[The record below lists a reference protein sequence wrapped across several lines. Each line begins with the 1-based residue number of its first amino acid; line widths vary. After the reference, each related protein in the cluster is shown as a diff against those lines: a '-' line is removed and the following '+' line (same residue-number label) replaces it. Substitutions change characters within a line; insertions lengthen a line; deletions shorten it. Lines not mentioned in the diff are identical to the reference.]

1 MSLSFSGNAKEEI
14 CRDLPQKRCCCQ
26 AMAFGVLLFANTF
39 TDSSVRIVTESR
51 EFAFLLPRLFWKA
64 FKMEFDEFPSMAAP
78 GKLVFQISDPGKLEC
93 IMDAYG
99 FDSGHTLALHVN
111 LSVLEDDCC
120 REHFLMGAFLA
131 GGSVT
136 DPGKGYHLELA
147 TGHQAVGRETYAL
160 MEEVLGFYPKLG
172 TRGANTVLYFKQS
185 DQISEV
191 LTRLGAPI
199 CGMAIIEAKL
209 EKELNN
215 KVNRRVNCDG
225 ANISKVVEAAQGQL
239 NAIRT
244 LRERGLFEELPGK
257 LKDAALAREAEP
269 EASLTELAAM
279 MDPPITKPAMN
290 NRMKKLMKI
299 AEEGT
304 V

>member
-1 MSLSFSGNAKEEI
+1 MSLSFSGSAKEEI
-14 CRDLPQKRCCCQ
+14 CRALPAKRCCCQ
-26 AMAFGVLLFANTF
+26 AMAFGILLFANTF
-39 TDSSVRIVTESR
+39 TGSNVRIVTESR

-64 FKMEFDEFPSMAAP
+64 FKMEFDELPSMAAP
-78 GKLVFQISDPGKLEC
+78 GKLVFQITEPWKLEF

-99 FDSGHTLALHVN
+99 FDPDNTLALHVN
-111 LSVLEDDCC
+111 LSVREDERC

-147 TGHQAVGRETYAL
+147 TSHQAVGRETYAL
-160 MEEVLGFYPKLG
+160 MEEIMGFYPKLG
-172 TRGANTVLYFKQS
+172 ARGGNTVLYFKQS

-199 CGMAIIEAKL
+199 CGMGIIEAKL

-225 ANISKVVEAAQGQL
+225 ANISKVVDAAQVQL
-239 NAIRT
+239 AAIRT
-244 LRERGLFEELPGK
+244 LRERDLFDKLPVK
-257 LKDAALAREAEP
+257 LQQAALAREAEP

-279 MDPPITKPAMN
+279 MVPPITKPAMN
-290 NRMKKLMKI
+290 NRMKKLMAL
-299 AEEGT
+299 AEEGMA
-304 V
+304 

>member
-1 MSLSFSGNAKEEI
+1 MSLSFSGSAKEEI
-14 CRDLPQKRCCCQ
+14 CRELPAKRCCCQ
-26 AMAFGVLLFANTF
+26 AMVFGVLLFANTF
-39 TDSSVRIVTESR
+39 TRSQVRIVTESR
-51 EFAFLLPRLFWKA
+51 EFAFMLPRLVWKA

-78 GKLVFQISDPGKLEC
+78 GKLVFQINEPWKLEF

-99 FDSGHTLALHVN
+99 FDPDNTVSLHVN
-111 LSVLEDDCC
+111 LSVLEDPCC

-136 DPGKGYHLELA
+136 DPGKGYHLEMG
-147 TGHQAVGRETYAL
+147 TNHQAVGRETYAL
-160 MEEVLGFYPKLG
+160 MDEIWGFYPKMG
-172 TRGANTVLYFKQS
+172 TRGGNTVLYFKQS

-199 CGMAIIEAKL
+199 CGMGIIEAKL

-225 ANISKVVEAAQGQL
+225 ANISKVIEAAQIQL
-239 NAIRT
+239 RAIRT
-244 LRERGLFEELPGK
+244 LKDRGQFDSLPEK
-257 LKDAALAREAEP
+257 LRQAALAREAEP

-290 NRMKKLMKI
+290 NRMKKLM
-299 AEEGT
+299 ALAGEEKA
-304 V
+304 

>member
-1 MSLSFSGNAKEEI
+1 MTLSFSGSAKEEI
-14 CRDLPQKRCCCQ
+14 CRSMPSKRCCCQ
-26 AMAFGVLLFANTF
+26 AMIFGVLLFANTF
-39 TDSSVRIVTESR
+39 TGEGVKIVTESQ
-51 EFAFLLPRLFWKA
+51 EFALMLPKLLWRA
-64 FKMEFDEFPSMAAP
+64 VKMEFDELPSVASP
-78 GKLVFQISDPGKLEC
+78 GKLCFQITEPWKLEF

-99 FDSGHTLALHVN
+99 FDPDSTLALHVN
-111 LSVLEDDCC
+111 LSVLEEDCC
-120 REHFLMGAFLA
+120 REHFLQGAFLA

-147 TGHQAVGRETYAL
+147 TCHKAVGRETYAL
-160 MEEVLGFYPKLG
+160 MEEVLGFYPKLSA
-172 TRGANTVLYFKQS
+172 RGANTVLYFKQS

-199 CGMAIIEAKL
+199 CGMGIIEARL

-225 ANISKVVEAAQGQL
+225 ANITKVVDAAQAQL
-239 NAIRT
+239 AAIRI
-244 LRERGLFEELPGK
+244 LRERGELEK
-257 LKDAALAREAEP
+257 LPPKLLQAALAREEEP

-290 NRMKKLMKI
+290 NRMKKLI
-299 AEEGT
+299 QLAGEGK

>member
-1 MSLSFSGNAKEEI
+1 MSLSFSGSAKEEI

-26 AMAFGVLLFANTF
+26 AMAYGILLFANTF
-39 TDSSVRIVTESR
+39 RGDLVRIVTESR
-51 EFAFLLPRLFWKA
+51 EFALMLPRVFWRA

-78 GKLVFQISDPGKLEC
+78 GKLVFQITEAWKLEF

-99 FDSGHTLALHVN
+99 FDLDSTLALHVN
-111 LSVLEDDCC
+111 LSVLEDECC
-120 REHFLMGAFLA
+120 RESFLKGAFLA

-147 TGHQAVGRETYAL
+147 TGHRAVGRETFAL
-160 MEEVLGFYPKLG
+160 MEEVLGFYPKQAV
-172 TRGANTVLYFKQS
+172 RGANTVLYFKQS

-199 CGMAIIEAKL
+199 SGMAIIEARL

-225 ANISKVVEAAQGQL
+225 ANISKVVDAAQSQL
-239 NAIRT
+239 TAIRT
-244 LRERGLFEELPGK
+244 LRERGQFDKLPAK
-257 LKDAALAREAEP
+257 LQQAALAREENP
-269 EASLTELAAM
+269 ESSLTELAAM
-279 MDPPITKPAMN
+279 MEPPITKPAMN
-290 NRMKKLMKI
+290 NRLKKLVQLSK
-299 AEEGT
+299 ED
-304 V
+304 VL

>member
-14 CRDLPQKRCCCQ
+14 CRDLPVRRCCCQ
-26 AMAFGVLLFANTF
+26 AMFFGILLFANTF
-39 TDSSVRIVTESR
+39 TRSQVRIVTESR
-51 EFAFLLPRLFWKA
+51 EFAFMLPRLLWKA

-78 GKLVFQISDPGKLEC
+78 GKLVFQINEPWKLEF

-99 FDSGHTLALHVN
+99 FDPDNTVSLHVN
-111 LSVLEDDCC
+111 LSVLEDPCC
-120 REHFLMGAFLA
+120 KEHFLMGAFLA

-147 TGHQAVGRETYAL
+147 TNHHAVGRETYAL
-160 MEEVLGFYPKLG
+160 MDEIWGFYPKMG

-185 DQISEV
+185 DQISDV

-199 CGMAIIEAKL
+199 CSMGIIEAKL

-225 ANISKVVEAAQGQL
+225 ANISKVVEAASVQL
-239 NAIRT
+239 RAIRT
-244 LRERGLFEELPGK
+244 LKDRGQFDSLPEK
-257 LKDAALAREAEP
+257 LRQAALAREAEP

-279 MDPPITKPAMN
+279 MVPPITKPAMN
-290 NRMKKLMKI
+290 NRMKKLM
-299 AEEGT
+299 ALAGEEKA
-304 V
+304 

>member
-1 MSLSFSGNAKEEI
+1 
-14 CRDLPQKRCCCQ
+14 
-26 AMAFGVLLFANTF
+26 
-39 TDSSVRIVTESR
+39 
-51 EFAFLLPRLFWKA
+51 
-64 FKMEFDEFPSMAAP
+64 
-78 GKLVFQISDPGKLEC
+78 
-93 IMDAYG
+93 
-99 FDSGHTLALHVN
+99 
-111 LSVLEDDCC
+111 
-120 REHFLMGAFLA
+120 MGAFLA

-147 TGHQAVGRETYAL
+147 TSHQAVGRETYAL
-160 MEEVLGFYPKLG
+160 MEEILGFDPKLG
-172 TRGANTVLYFKQS
+172 DRGGNTVLYFKQS

-199 CGMAIIEAKL
+199 CGMGIIEAKL

-225 ANISKVVEAAQGQL
+225 ANISKVVDAAQVQL
-239 NAIRT
+239 SAIRT
-244 LRERGLFEELPGK
+244 LRERGDFDKLPGK

-299 AEEGT
+299 AEEGM

>member
-99 FDSGHTLALHVN
+99 FDSGYTLALHVN
-111 LSVLEDDCC
+111 LSVLEDECC

-147 TGHQAVGRETYAL
+147 TSHQAVGRETYAL

-244 LRERGLFEELPGK
+244 LRERGLFENLPGK

>member
-1 MSLSFSGNAKEEI
+1 MELSFSGRAKAEI
-14 CRDLPQKRCCCQ
+14 CQELPQMRCCCQ

-39 TDSSVRIVTESR
+39 TDSLVRIVTESR
-51 EFAFLLPRLFWKA
+51 EFALLLPRLFRRA

-78 GKLVFQISDPGKLEC
+78 GKLVFQITDPDKLDFLL
-93 IMDAYG
+93 DAYG
-99 FDSGHTLALHVN
+99 FDPDNTLALHVN
-111 LSVLEDDCC
+111 LSVLEEECC
-120 REHFLMGAFLA
+120 RDHFLMGAFLA

-147 TGHQAVGRETYAL
+147 TGHKAVGRETYAL

-172 TRGANTVLYFKQS
+172 ARGGNTVLYFKQS

-199 CGMAIIEAKL
+199 SGMGIIEARL

-225 ANISKVVEAAQGQL
+225 ANISKVVDAAQVQL
-239 NAIRT
+239 AAIRV
-244 LRERGLFEELPGK
+244 LRDREQFDKLPLK
-257 LKDAALAREAEP
+257 LQQAALAREAEP
-269 EASLTELAAM
+269 EASLTELAQM

-290 NRMKKLMKI
+290 NRMKKLMKL

>member
-1 MSLSFSGNAKEEI
+1 MSLSFSGRAKAEI
-14 CRDLPQKRCCCQ
+14 CQELPAKRCCCQ

-39 TDSSVRIVTESR
+39 TRDTVRIVTESR
-51 EFAFLLPRLFWKA
+51 EFAFLLPKLFWKA

-78 GKLVFQISDPGKLEC
+78 GKLVFQITEPWKLDF

-99 FDSGHTLALHVN
+99 FDPENTLALHVN
-111 LSVLEDDCC
+111 LSVLEEDCC
-120 REHFLMGAFLA
+120 RVPFLMGAFLA

-136 DPGKGYHLELA
+136 DPAKGYHLEMA
-147 TGHQAVGRETYAL
+147 TSHQAVGREAYAL
-160 MEEVLGFYPKLG
+160 KEEILGFYPKLAA
-172 TRGANTVLYFKQS
+172 RGANTVLYFKQS

-191 LTRLGAPI
+191 LTRLGATV
-199 CGMAIIEAKL
+199 CGFGIIEAKL

-225 ANISKVVEAAQGQL
+225 ANISKVVDAAQVQL
-239 NAIRT
+239 SAIRI
-244 LRERGLFEELPGK
+244 LRERGQFENLPGK
-257 LKDAALAREAEP
+257 LMDAALAREAEP
-269 EASLTELAAM
+269 EARLTELAAM

>member
-1 MSLSFSGNAKEEI
+1 MSLSFSGNSKEEI

-39 TDSSVRIVTESR
+39 SDSSVRIVTESR

-99 FDSGHTLALHVN
+99 FDSGYTLALHVN
-111 LSVLEDDCC
+111 LSVLEDECC

-147 TGHQAVGRETYAL
+147 TSHQAVGRETYAL

-244 LRERGLFEELPGK
+244 LRERGLFENLPGK